1 MKYNTLSDL
10 KVFIFFKMYNL
21 GVFNISKKVRFL
33 YILHKNIQK
42 DIFFLEILT
51 KILDKSQNVW
61 YYKDGK
67 REGLKKE
74 FSPIL

>member
-1 MKYNTLSDL
+1 
-10 KVFIFFKMYNL
+10 MYNL